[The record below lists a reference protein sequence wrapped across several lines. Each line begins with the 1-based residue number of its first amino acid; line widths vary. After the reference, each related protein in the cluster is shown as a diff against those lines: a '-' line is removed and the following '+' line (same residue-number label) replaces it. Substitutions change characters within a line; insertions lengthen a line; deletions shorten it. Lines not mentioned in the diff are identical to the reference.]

1 MVPRGGDSSLYR
13 HHAHTVIEAI
23 PRISCD
29 KTCVKDMN
37 LVYPV
42 VYPNVSHMMCLQ
54 SSYCIWASEGMKSV
68 FNTYL

>member
-1 MVPRGGDSSLYR
+1 MVPAESEGSLCK
-13 HHAHTVIEAI
+13 HHSHTVIEAM

-42 VYPNVSHMMCLQ
+42 VYPNVSHMICPQ
-54 SSYCIWASEGMKSV
+54 SSYCIWESEGIESV
-68 FNTYL
+68 FNI

>member
-1 MVPRGGDSSLYR
+1 MVPRRSEGSLYR
-13 HHAHTVIEAI
+13 HHAHTVIEAM

-54 SSYCIWASEGMKSV
+54 SSYCIWESEGMESV
-68 FNTYL
+68 FNT